1 MMLQRVSNGYVAKE
15 MFQSSMPKVKNDDQA
30 ADQFKN
36 GFQLSRNAMK
46 LAGFFELVGSLFL
59 MLSILSRSGKTF
71 IKIGTILINIILG
84 GAIFKHLQGGHCIKG
99 AKQALQVFSLNA
111 LKFTES
117 TRKEFNLN

>member
-1 MMLQRVSNGYVAKE
+1 SNGYVAKE

-84 GAIFKHLQGGHCIKG
+84 GIIYKRSQAGHCFKG
-99 AKQALQVFSLNA
+99 AKKALQLFNLTTLN
-111 LKFTES
+111 FIES
-117 TRKEFNLN
+117 TRK

>member
-1 MMLQRVSNGYVAKE
+1 MMLRRVSNGYVAKE
-15 MFQSSMPKVKNDDQA
+15 IFQSSMPKVKNDDQA

-36 GFQLSRNAMK
+36 VFQLSRNAMK

-84 GAIFKHLQGGHCIKG
+84 GAIFKHLQAVHGFKG
-99 AKQALQVFSLNA
+99 AKKALQLFSLNK
-111 LKFTES
+111 LNFIES
-117 TRKEFNLN
+117 TRK

>member
-1 MMLQRVSNGYVAKE
+1 MMLRRVSNGYVAKE

-36 GFQLSRNAMK
+36 GFQLSRNAMR

-71 IKIGTILINIILG
+71 IKIGTVLINIVLG
-84 GAIFKHLQGGHCIKG
+84 GAIFKHLQAGHGFKG
-99 AKQALQVFSLNA
+99 AKKALQLFGLNT
-111 LKFTES
+111 LNFIES
-117 TRKEFNLN
+117 TRK